1 MILNVNYRRKKK
13 AAKNTDMWRL
23 NDTLLNNEEVG
34 EEIRRETKTFLEI
47 KDNKNKTTQNLWDAA
62 NQFLR
67 GKFTAIQSYL
77 KKHIK

>member
-1 MILNVNYRRKKK
+1 MILDVNYRRKKKKK

-23 NDTLLNNEEVG
+23 NDTFLNNEEVS

-62 NQFLR
+62 NQF
-67 GKFTAIQSYL
+67 
-77 KKHIK
+77 

>member
-13 AAKNTDMWRL
+13 AAKNTDMWIL

-67 GKFTAIQSYL
+67 GKFTAI
-77 KKHIK
+77 